1 MKIVVLKGGSSSER
15 EISLKSAE
23 KIAQAYRRNGHEVI
37 ELDTV
42 LPFSQIEEDIEV
54 TSDHLEKGSKNLV
67 KLLQHDMVEDCD
79 FVFNALHGGIGED
92 GRVQALL
99 DMMQL
104 HYNGSGYE
112 SSGIS
117 MDKVVSKLLFQQN
130 QVPTP
135 DWLHF
140 YLEQNSSLQAI
151 VDEIKTKFDFPVIVK
166 PSNEGSTVGLH
177 LVEDSDSLA
186 EAIQESR
193 QYGHN
198 ILVEE
203 FIEGRELTVGYLND
217 KPLPVLE
224 IKPKHKI
231 YDYKCKYTKGM
242 SSYQVPAKLE
252 PALANRIQELAMKAY
267 QALKCRGYA
276 RIDLRLDNDA
286 TPYFLEM
293 NTLPGMTDTSL
304 VPKAAQ
310 AAGIEFDELLE
321 KIMQAG
327 MNYE

>member
-23 KIAQAYRRNGHEVI
+23 KIAQAYRRNGHDVI

-42 LPFSQIEEDIEV
+42 LPFSQIEEEIEV
-54 TSDHLEKGSKNLV
+54 TSDHLENGSRNLV
-67 KLLQHDMVEDCD
+67 KLLQHKRIEDCD

-99 DMMQL
+99 DMMQM

-117 MDKVVSKLLFQQN
+117 MDKIVSKLLFQQN

-140 YLEQNSSLQAI
+140 NLEQNTSLQAI
-151 VDEIKTKFDFPVIVK
+151 VEEVENKFDFPVIVK

-177 LVEDSDSLA
+177 LVQDSDSLE
-186 EAIQESR
+186 EAIQEAL

-217 KPLPVLE
+217 QPLPVLE
-224 IKPKHKI
+224 IKPKHEI

-242 SSYQVPAKLE
+242 SSYEVPARLE
-252 PALANRIQELAMKAY
+252 PALAKRIQELAIKAY
-267 QALKCRGYA
+267 QALKCKGYA
-276 RIDLRLDNDA
+276 RIDLRLDSDLI
-286 TPYFLEM
+286 PYFLEM

-327 MNYE
+327 MKYE